1 MTPSAILYA
10 AADYTREHGFSPEL
24 GEPGGPRCLFGSLQ
38 TVARMP
44 PREWSTLDAWLSA
57 ENILGSITGSD
68 VSVCRLQ
75 RDGWNTDDAVAALT
89 IAADIAFEDER
100 AEVQP

>member
-10 AADYTREHGFSPEL
+10 AADYMREHGFSPEF
-24 GEPGGPRCLFGSLQ
+24 GKDGCPRCFSGSMSLGCSPLA
-38 TVARMP
+38 TGTSETWDSAFMVLNSIVGDMGARAL
-44 PREWSTLDAWLSA
+44 R
-57 ENILGSITGSD
+57 
-68 VSVCRLQ
+68 

-100 AEVQP
+100 ARGTT